1 MAKILI
7 VDDEV
12 DTCRVMRR
20 VFAKRGWTSDCC
32 HDSADAL
39 TAVRA
44 TRPDAVLLDVMM
56 PGSDGFAILAAIRGD
71 PDVSTVPVLFYS
83 ALHDEATVNRAL
95 DAGADDYIPKL
106 SSAQHICGRLSLF
119 MPDDSHLDTTPDW

>member
-32 HDSADAL
+32 HESSGAL
-39 TAVRA
+39 SAVRA
-44 TRPDAVLLDVMM
+44 SRPDAVLLDVMM
-56 PGSDGFAILAAIRGD
+56 PGSDGFAILAAIRAD
-71 PDVSTVPVLFYS
+71 PEVATVPVVFYS
-83 ALHDEATVNRAL
+83 ALHDQATIDRAL

-106 SSAQHICGRLSLF
+106 SSARHICGRLSLF
-119 MPDDSHLDTTPDW
+119 VPEGH